1 MNVAASGNQ
10 NMMKLTITKRS
21 LLALLV
27 ASATLTSCGG
37 FQDLEEIP
45 QSDLQSEAIWPDK
58 SISAQNC
65 PIVEKGLVDAKAL
78 PAINGKWGCGS
89 KAPFAVSALG
99 GRYPVAFNRDATT
112 NCVMTSQLYR
122 YFSEVVQPMA
132 RDTLGQPVVE
142 IRVAASYSCRPR
154 NNKRGAKLSE
164 HGRANAIDISAF
176 TLEDGTVLTVEDD
189 WAKRNRK
196 GKFLRGINRQ
206 ACRYFTTV
214 IGPGGDKYH
223 QNHIHLD
230 HGLHGR
236 AGTWRVCQ

>member
-1 MNVAASGNQ
+1 
-10 NMMKLTITKRS
+10 MKSVTISKRPFLAFLT
-21 LLALLV
+21 ALT
-27 ASATLTSCGG
+27 TLTGCGG
-37 FQDLEEIP
+37 FHDLEEVS

-65 PIVEKGLVDAKAL
+65 PIVEKGYVDAKAL
-78 PAINGKWGCGS
+78 PAIKGKWGCGS
-89 KAPFAVSALG
+89 KAPFAISSLG
-99 GRYPVAFNRDATT
+99 GRYPVAFNRNATT

-132 RDTLGQPVVE
+132 RDKLGQPVVE

-176 TLEDGTVLTVEDD
+176 ILKDGTVLTVEDD
-189 WAKRNRK
+189 WSRRNSK